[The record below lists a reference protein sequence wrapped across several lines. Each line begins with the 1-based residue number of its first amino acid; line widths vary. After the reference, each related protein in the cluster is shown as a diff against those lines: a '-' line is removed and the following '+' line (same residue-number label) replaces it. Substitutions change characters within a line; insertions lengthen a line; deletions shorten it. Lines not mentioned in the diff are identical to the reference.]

1 MATQQE
7 LFSASLRQAAP
18 GAPGVS
24 GMGASRSSVPDD
36 SAEPRALA
44 SEEYVVKTMPRVAD
58 SLGLTATFVLIIF
71 FITNVPSAIAAG
83 AGTFTFWIVGAI
95 TFFIPCVIATAQ
107 LGHMFPHEGS
117 LYNWT
122 HRAFGGYWSFFV
134 AFCAWFPCV
143 LLMIVA
149 ADAVVAYIQGLNGNW
164 LQQPYQQGLVLIV
177 IVAFAGFLASR
188 RLATILYL
196 AKMTLVIAF
205 LAVLMV
211 GVAGLIWVLKGN
223 ALAFS
228 MKSAADFGF
237 AWNPSTGQLNY
248 YTLGLFGFIV
258 QAFLGIE
265 VPLNLGGEMIS
276 RRVVTRHLL
285 WGMILVLVGYFVA
298 SFGVLAVLGTAP
310 SGNPFAL
317 AMAVKTA
324 MGGTAGNI
332 VALFVLINFV
342 VTPAIYC
349 FAYARLLLVGGI
361 DKRLPVGIARL
372 NKHRVPRNAIIFE
385 TVIAAVLAGVLY
397 ILLPAFTDPKNAINL
412 NTIVYNVVISASTLV
427 WAISTAFLFIDLVK
441 LYFMD
446 SRAFRRQLIFPMPV
460 LWTSI
465 VLGTLTCALSILGTL
480 LYSLIPQLISNS
492 QWWYIVGGIT
502 ALCLI
507 VAFVGGLFAS
517 SEAAWEDMSKV

>member
-1 MATQQE
+1 MPAVGA
-7 LFSASLRQAAP
+7 ASGP
-18 GAPGVS
+18 
-24 GMGASRSSVPDD
+24 GASRSIR
-36 SAEPRALA
+36 AEDPTELQALP

-83 AGTFTFWIVGAI
+83 AGTFTFWIVGGV

-149 ADAVVAYIQGLNGNW
+149 SDAVVAYIQGLNGNW
-164 LQQPYQQGLVLIV
+164 LQLPYQQGLVLIV
-177 IVAFAGFLASR
+177 ILAFAGFLASR

-205 LAVLMV
+205 LAVLLV
-211 GVAGLIWVLKGN
+211 GVAGLIWLLSGH
-223 ALAFS
+223 APAISF
-228 MKSAADFGF
+228 KSAADWGF
-237 AWNPSTGQLNY
+237 VWNPSTGQLNY

-265 VPLNLGGEMIS
+265 VPLNLGGEMTS
-276 RRVVTRHLL
+276 KRVVTRHLL
-285 WGMILVLVGYFVA
+285 WGAILVLVGYFVA
-298 SFGVLAVLGTAP
+298 SFGVLVVLGTAP

-317 AMAVKTA
+317 AMTVKTA
-324 MGGTAGNI
+324 LGGTAGNI
-332 VALFVLINFV
+332 VALFVLINFI

-372 NKHRVPRNAIIFE
+372 NKNRVPRNAIVFE
-385 TVIAAVLAGVLY
+385 TAVAAVLAAILY
-397 ILLPAFTDPKNAINL
+397 ILLPSFTDPKNAVNL

-427 WAISTAFLFIDLVK
+427 WAISTAFLFIDLAK
-441 LYFMD
+441 FYFMD
-446 SRAFRRQLIFPMPV
+446 PRAFRRQLIFPMPV
-460 LWTSI
+460 LWLSI
-465 VLGTLTCALSILGTL
+465 FLGTLTCALSILGTL
-480 LYSLIPQLISNS
+480 LYSLIPNLISNS

-502 ALCLI
+502 VLCLI
-507 VAFVGGLFAS
+507 VAFIGGLLAS